1 MQNYSEAP
9 ERPEDYTGTTFE
21 SADLCVHATRTF
33 CCCNCRFGGCR
44 DYDGRISL
52 HEWMQLLRDLKQS
65 FGRAELNSWLDF
77 LTGIVS
83 DRKATEFEER
93 SKSKNDADSWVDREM
108 ARSLHESAL

>member
-9 ERPEDYTGTTFE
+9 DRPGDYTRTFE
-21 SADLCVHATRTF
+21 SADLCVYCTRTIF
-33 CCCNCRFGGCR
+33 CCNRRFGGCR

-65 FGRAELNSWLDF
+65 FGRAELNAWLDF
-77 LTGIVS
+77 LAGIVS
-83 DRKATEFEER
+83 DRKSTESEER
-93 SKSKNDADSWVDREM
+93 YKSKNDADSWVDRET